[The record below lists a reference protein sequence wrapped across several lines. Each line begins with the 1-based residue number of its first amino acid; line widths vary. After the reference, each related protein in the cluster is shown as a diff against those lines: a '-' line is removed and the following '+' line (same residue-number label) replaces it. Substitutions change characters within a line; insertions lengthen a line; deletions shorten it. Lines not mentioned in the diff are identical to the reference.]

1 MKTVLFDMDG
11 TLTEARKPIK
21 SDMVECINNLSKF
34 ANIGIVTGSPKDYIV
49 EQLKLG
55 TETWD
60 ADTLRRIT
68 YYPCNGTQVY
78 AYDKFLMSLEEKSS
92 VTIKDYLETVG
103 NSDLLYAHMIMNLL
117 DLQSHAIKTYKDLN
131 PIGHFISYRG
141 SLVNWSMVGR
151 EATHEDRE
159 AFVRLDKKL
168 DIRKNLRSILR
179 HRFDV
184 FGLETIEMALGGST
198 SIDIYPSGWDKT
210 YVLNHVDEKDAWFFG
225 DKCEPGGN
233 DHALYEKL
241 RCSNRSFKVKS
252 PDETIKKVKILMNQ
266 LEREENEF
274 NTL

>member
-1 MKTVLFDMDG
+1 VKTVLFDMDG

-21 SDMVECINNLSKF
+21 SDMVECIDRLSKF

-55 TETWD
+55 IETWD
-60 ADTLRRIT
+60 AKTLRKIT

-92 VTIKDYLETVG
+92 VTIKDYLETKG
-103 NSDLLYAHMIMNLL
+103 DSDLLYTHMIMNLL
-117 DLQSHAIKTYKDLN
+117 DLQSHAVKTYKDLK
-131 PIGHFISYRG
+131 PVGHFISYRG

-159 AFVRLDKKL
+159 AFVKVDKEL

-184 FGLETIEMALGGST
+184 FGLETIELALGGST
-198 SIDIYPSGWDKT
+198 SIDIYPAGWDKT
-210 YVLNHVDEKDAWFFG
+210 YVLNHVDEKDSWFFG

-233 DHALYEKL
+233 DYALYEKL
-241 RCSNRSFKVKS
+241 KDDNRSFKVVS
-252 PDETIKKVKILMNQ
+252 PDETIKKVEILITQ
-266 LEREENEF
+266 LEREANE
-274 NTL
+274 